1 MIQFENVTKRF
12 PGGQEA
18 VSGLTL
24 SVDKGEMVFVT
35 GHSGAGKSTLLK
47 LIALIERPTSGQVII
62 DGQNTRRVRR
72 RKIPGY
78 RRQIGMVFQD
88 HKLLYD
94 RPVAENVA
102 LPLIIAGL
110 SPRDAGKRVRAALDQ
125 VGLLHKEK
133 KNPETLSAGEQQ
145 RVGIA
150 RAIVTRP
157 KLLIADEPTGNL
169 DPDLS
174 LEVMRIFRR
183 FNEVGVTL
191 LIASH
196 DIALIDKLGCRRIE
210 LEEGQLQQAQDDEDI
225 VADFDVDFGRLT
237 AMLRPILQVSETT
250 LAGAANGK
258 VQWNA
263 SAPVFQSMA
272 SRPQAPSRAPTVSTT
287 GPASSPPC
295 LTCWPSAS
303 RRPASHQA
311 STTWSSIRPTYG

>member
-1 MIQFENVTKRF
+1 MIQLDDVTKRF

-18 VSGLTL
+18 LSGLTL
-24 SVDKGEMVFVT
+24 SIDKGEMLFIT
-35 GHSGAGKSTLLK
+35 GHSGAGKSTLLR
-47 LIALIERPTSGQVII
+47 LIALIERPTSGQVIV
-62 DGQNTRRVRR
+62 DGQNTRRVKR
-72 RKIPGY
+72 RKIPAY

-94 RPVAENVA
+94 RPVSDNVA
-102 LPLIIAGL
+102 LPLVIAGVGH
-110 SPRDAGKRVRAALDQ
+110 REAARRVRAALDQ

-133 KNPETLSAGEQQ
+133 QRPETLSAGEQQ

-196 DIALIDKLGCRRIE
+196 DLSLIDRMGCARIALDEGKLVE
-210 LEEGQLQQAQDDEDI
+210 TEEED
-225 VADFDVDFGRLT
+225 
-237 AMLRPILQVSETT
+237 
-250 LAGAANGK
+250 LAW
-258 VQWNA
+258 Q
-263 SAPVFQSMA
+263 
-272 SRPQAPSRAPTVSTT
+272 
-287 GPASSPPC
+287 
-295 LTCWPSAS
+295 
-303 RRPASHQA
+303 
-311 STTWSSIRPTYG
+311 

>member
-1 MIQFENVTKRF
+1 MIQLEDVTKRF

-18 VSGLTL
+18 LSRLTL
-24 SVDKGEMVFVT
+24 TVDKGEMVFVT

-47 LIALIERPTSGQVII
+47 LIALIERPTSGQVIV
-62 DGQNTRRVRR
+62 DGQNTRRVKR

-94 RPVAENVA
+94 RPVSDNVA
-102 LPLIIAGL
+102 LPLVIAGVGH
-110 SPRDAGKRVRAALDQ
+110 REAARRVRAALDQ

-133 KNPETLSAGEQQ
+133 QNPETLSAGEQQ

-196 DIALIDKLGCRRIE
+196 DISLIDRMGCRRIH
-210 LEEGQLQQAQDDEDI
+210 LEHGQLVEENGED
-225 VADFDVDFGRLT
+225 GEWL
-237 AMLRPILQVSETT
+237 
-250 LAGAANGK
+250 
-258 VQWNA
+258 
-263 SAPVFQSMA
+263 
-272 SRPQAPSRAPTVSTT
+272 
-287 GPASSPPC
+287 
-295 LTCWPSAS
+295 
-303 RRPASHQA
+303 
-311 STTWSSIRPTYG
+311 

>member
-1 MIQFENVTKRF
+1 MIQLEEVTKRF

-18 VSGLTL
+18 LSGLSL
-24 SVDKGEMVFVT
+24 SIDKGEMVFVT
-35 GHSGAGKSTLLK
+35 GHSGAGKSTLLR
-47 LIALIERPTSGQVII
+47 LIALIERPTSGQVIV
-62 DGQNTRRVRR
+62 DGQNTQRVKRR
-72 RKIPGY
+72 RIPAY

-94 RPVAENVA
+94 RPVFDNVA
-102 LPLIIAGL
+102 LPLVIAGMGY
-110 SPRDAGKRVRAALDQ
+110 REAGRRVRPALEQ

-133 KNPETLSAGEQQ
+133 QNPETLSAGEQQ

-196 DIALIDKLGCRRIE
+196 DIDLIDKLGCRHIA
-210 LEEGQLQQAQDDEDI
+210 LEDGKLAPEFPED
-225 VADFDVDFGRLT
+225 DFGALGID
-237 AMLRPILQVSETT
+237 ADGD
-250 LAGAANGK
+250 AGW
-258 VQWNA
+258 Q
-263 SAPVFQSMA
+263 
-272 SRPQAPSRAPTVSTT
+272 
-287 GPASSPPC
+287 
-295 LTCWPSAS
+295 
-303 RRPASHQA
+303 
-311 STTWSSIRPTYG
+311 